1 MFYRV
6 NLPIVILLVR
16 DLTSG
21 QMGGRFTVLCLLC
34 HCLLSSYTGQVMDG
48 LRNGWGCYK
57 CAGSNVVYTGEWKD
71 GKRHGKV
78 KFCVCFVRVYLQHLG

>member
-1 MFYRV
+1 MARWKVGIFV
-6 NLPIVILLVR
+6 VSCP
-16 DLTSG
+16 
-21 QMGGRFTVLCLLC
+21 LCY
-34 HCLLSSYTGQVMDG
+34 CLLSSYTGQVVDG

-78 KFCVCFVRVYLQHLG
+78 SLVHVLLEYIY